1 MKKILLGM
9 IMAVSALFSVSAYA
23 ANGDIAGTIYTTDI
37 LTQVD
42 GKSITSYNING
53 ETLIALEDLEQYG
66 FNVKYDDSIRTVF
79 INDTGKRPADFNPDI
94 PRGEVGGIAGNY
106 YESDISACVN
116 GVFISAYSL
125 DGKMAARV
133 EDLGNIDSDS
143 QYGLS
148 SYLMTYS
155 YDDEKRLLSLNT
167 KRDSMPDTE
176 QIKNDFINRD
186 TQEFF
191 GWFYDSEI
199 PTDEGSILIGGSS
212 GTTHGTYVYYYY
224 LRNNDK
230 WFVPL
235 TAAISQYGFHDV
247 WGHLRISDLRTEGNS
262 LIFDGIKYDG
272 RSGTYKMDLLTF
284 EIVSVGEESGPD
296 EDKSSQI
303 RPAQSPEGKSVV
315 TSSVN
320 IVIDGIPVQA
330 YSGLGAGYYG
340 DTDVTF
346 IEADILTHFGFSK
359 TEVNGNILYNKTGKT
374 DESWSCEIEQPGI
387 EVGTIAF
394 SDKSVSVNGAGIT
407 TRQVGDKLMIDAD
420 ELWSLNFGKGTVE
433 WELFNRYGIS
443 SSLILGV
450 YDTETNTLSL
460 DTTGFCDVYFDT
472 LKETIRNLKSGIDKE
487 YDSKVL
493 FENENMFI
501 MKHVNPTLESA
512 ECYLA
517 VSEDGTYGKAYNI
530 NNFFVIYGI
539 WYIVDFE
546 YDGDYIVAVQKDGT
560 RYGLNIKT
568 FEITKMQ

>member
-9 IMAVSALFSVSAYA
+9 IIAVSAMLVSTAYA

-37 LTQVD
+37 LTQID
-42 GKSITSYNING
+42 GKNITSYNIDG

-79 INDTGKRPADFNPDI
+79 INDTGKRPSDFNPDI

-106 YESDISACVN
+106 YESDILACVN
-116 GVFISAYSL
+116 GVFIRAYSL
-125 DGKMAARV
+125 NGKMAARV

-148 SYLMTYS
+148 PYLMTYS

-176 QIKNDFINRD
+176 QIKYDFINRD
-186 TQEFF
+186 TNQYF

-199 PTDEGSILIGGSS
+199 PTGEGSVLIGGSS

-235 TAAISQYGFHDV
+235 TAAISQYGFHDI

-262 LIFDGIKYDG
+262 LIFEGIKYDG

-284 EIVSVGEESGPD
+284 EIVSVGEEAGPD
-296 EDKSSQI
+296 EDKASQMI
-303 RPAQSPEGKSVV
+303 FPESPEGKRVV

-330 YSGLGAGYYG
+330 YTGVGAGYNK

-359 TEVNGNILYNKTGKT
+359 TEVNGYILYNKTGKT
-374 DESWSCEIEQPGI
+374 DKTWSCEIEQPGK
-387 EVGTIAF
+387 EAGTIAF
-394 SDKSVSVNGAGIT
+394 ADKSVSVNGTGIT
-407 TRQVGDKLMIDAD
+407 TRQVGEKLMIDAD
-420 ELWSLNFGKGTVE
+420 ELWSLNYGKGTVE
-433 WELFNRYGIS
+433 WELYNRYGIS
-443 SSLILGV
+443 ASLISGE
-450 YDTETNTLSL
+450 YDNETNTLSL
-460 DTTGFCDVYFDT
+460 DTSGYTDVYFDT
-472 LKETIRNLKSGIDKE
+472 LKESVRNLKAGLDKE
-487 YDSKVL
+487 YVSEVL

-501 MKHVNPTLESA
+501 MKHVNPSLESA
-512 ECYLA
+512 ECYLV
-517 VSEDGTYGKAYNI
+517 VSEDGVYGKAYNLFR
-530 NNFFVIYGI
+530 FFEAYGI

-546 YDGDYIVAVQKDGT
+546 YDGDYVIAVQKDGT